1 MPARAK
7 SILMWIV
14 VIFLIYAVATNP
26 DRAAAVVE
34 GIGSFIYSVFAGFSQ
49 FFSNL
54 AN

>member
-34 GIGSFIYSVFAGFSQ
+34 GIWDFVYGVFSGFAQ

-54 AN
+54 AS